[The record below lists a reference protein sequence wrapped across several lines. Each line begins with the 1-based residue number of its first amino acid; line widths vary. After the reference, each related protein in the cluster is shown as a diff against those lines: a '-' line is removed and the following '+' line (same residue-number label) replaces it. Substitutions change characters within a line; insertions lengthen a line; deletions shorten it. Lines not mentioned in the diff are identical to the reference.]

1 MKVPLP
7 ERHVSEQYSWGAL
20 LTTHAESVTT
30 FPDGLEIEQLVSFVG
45 TLVMVKL
52 TSVPTEPEVGLRE
65 NDKPLTWNEVW
76 IESPFGFPVTVM
88 M

>member
-7 ERHVSEQYSWGAL
+7 SPL

-30 FPDGLEIEQLVSFVG
+30 LPDVLETEQLVSFVG
-45 TLVMVKL
+45 TFSELMVKL
-52 TSVPTEPEVGLRE
+52 TSVPTGPEVGLRE
-65 NDKPLTWNEVW
+65 IDRPLTWNEVW
-76 IESPFGFPVTVM
+76 AESLFEFPVTVM

>member
-7 ERHVSEQYSWGAL
+7 EPL
-20 LTTHAESVTT
+20 LTTQAESVTT
-30 FPDGLEIEQLVSFVG
+30 PPAGLEIEQLVSFIG
-45 TLVMVKL
+45 ALLMVKF
-52 TSVPTEPEVGLRE
+52 TSLPTEPEVGLRE

>member
-7 ERHVSEQYSWGAL
+7 SPL

-30 FPDGLEIEQLVSFVG
+30 PLDGLEIEQLVSFVG
-45 TLVMVKL
+45 TFSELMVTL
-52 TSVPTEPEVGLRE
+52 TSVPTGPEVGLRE
-65 NDKPLTWNEVW
+65 SDKPLTWNEVCA
-76 IESPFGFPVTVM
+76 ESPFGFPVTVM